1 MLVGARNS
9 EKTHP
14 ETDSEKWFRGDRDPP
29 PIHTHTGT
37 EDGLGRKESSSE
49 GQDDRQSDREDYD
62 LVRGRAARQWLRSEP
77 TEEAVVEM
85 EGTEEG
91 RWSQTKAEGVE
102 VQAVRTATEKDTKGD
117 RVRCVTKVG
126 RETTRTV

>member
-1 MLVGARNS
+1 MVPR
-9 EKTHP
+9 
-14 ETDSEKWFRGDRDPP
+14 RQRPP
-29 PIHTHTGT
+29 LPIHTHTGT
-37 EDGLGRKESSSE
+37 EDGLGRKESSSK

-62 LVRGRAARQWLRSEP
+62 LARGRAPKPARQWLRSEP

-117 RVRCVTKVG
+117 RVRCVKKVG